1 MASLAGRPPFATD
14 IPDSVYAQSQ
24 PQARYRQPPKDDP
37 NARTSAYNHYDAYL
51 NGGNGH
57 SHPTHVA
64 PAATAQSVPQHMPV
78 PLAAPKPG
86 YVAPIAVLNMSQL
99 SDAARSP
106 PGLNSAHMHPGQ
118 HETARMPPAVARQ
131 RPPPVAPI
139 SVPSTPHPLPP
150 TMTPILPVFARPSMP
165 ADPHDIKWGPEP
177 IMRGNSEEKLLPRR
191 GEKGDDFWR
200 RFSMVVREESRKPS
214 SQKQSAWLRETQSGA
229 NRMSIWVWIIGLLIF
244 SCAGLGIG
252 LGWYLA
258 HKAPPHQDP
267 GAIGG
272 HANDGTTTTSSPAIQ
287 GATGTGALLSLSP
300 TPHVTPTNTVEKR
313 AVFPDP
319 LPTPA
324 PGAPIN
330 LVHLSHPY
338 GPKHGST
345 GSRRSLKR
353 AIM

>member
-1 MASLAGRPPFATD
+1 
-14 IPDSVYAQSQ
+14 
-24 PQARYRQPPKDDP
+24 
-37 NARTSAYNHYDAYL
+37 
-51 NGGNGH
+51 
-57 SHPTHVA
+57 
-64 PAATAQSVPQHMPV
+64 MPV
-78 PLAAPKPG
+78 PLAATKPG

-214 SQKQSAWLRETQSGA
+214 SQKQRWGYSCLFVIVTYHVEIAIFFSAWLRETQSGA

-244 SCAGLGIG
+244 SVC
-252 LGWYLA
+252 
-258 HKAPPHQDP
+258 PPFM
-267 GAIGG
+267 I
-272 HANDGTTTTSSPAIQ
+272 
-287 GATGTGALLSLSP
+287 LL
-300 TPHVTPTNTVEKR
+300 
-313 AVFPDP
+313 
-319 LPTPA
+319 
-324 PGAPIN
+324 
-330 LVHLSHPY
+330 
-338 GPKHGST
+338 
-345 GSRRSLKR
+345 
-353 AIM
+353 M